1 MELFGLGAPELLL
14 ILFVL
19 LLFFGKDKLPDLA
32 RSIGSSF
39 RELKKGFSESATEE
53 AEVDKKRSTGATKK
67 S

>member
-1 MELFGLGAPELLL
+1 MEIFGLGTPEIAL

-32 RSIGSSF
+32 RSIGHAF
-39 RELKKGFSESATEE
+39 KELRNGFSEGA
-53 AEVDKKRSTGATKK
+53 ASTGKEDGKKGVVSKK

>member
-32 RSIGSSF
+32 RSIGASF
-39 RELKKGFSESATEE
+39 KELKSGFSEGAVAPKENDRKA
-53 AEVDKKRSTGATKK
+53 AEKPTKQ

>member
-1 MELFGLGAPELLL
+1 MNIFGLGAPELLL

-32 RSIGSSF
+32 RSIGRSVK
-39 RELKKGFSESATEE
+39 ELKAGFVDGSEDDSSE
-53 AEVDKKRSTGATKK
+53 KKKK